1 MTLDRDRIVEICDN
15 YCAAMSVGDPDATTA
30 LFAPDASH
38 EEPVGTPVR
47 HGHEEIRGFFA
58 QHKDI
63 GFKLTR
69 LGPATVVGNRAAFQV
84 RVEVPTPEG
93 SRFLAATDLITV
105 SDDGLIAG
113 IVVYPDAQAD
123 PDEAR

>member
-1 MTLDRDRIVEICDN
+1 MALTREQIIEVCDR
-15 YCAAMSVGDPDATTA
+15 YCAAMSVGDPDGTVQ

-47 HGHEEIRGFFA
+47 HGHAEIRAFFD
-58 QHKDI
+58 QYKDV

-69 LGPATVVGNRAAFQV
+69 LGPVTVVGNRAAFQI
-84 RVEVPTPEG
+84 RVEVPTPDG
-93 SRFLAATDLITV
+93 TRALTATDLVTV
-105 SDDGLIAG
+105 DEQGLIAG

-123 PDEAR
+123 PDAG